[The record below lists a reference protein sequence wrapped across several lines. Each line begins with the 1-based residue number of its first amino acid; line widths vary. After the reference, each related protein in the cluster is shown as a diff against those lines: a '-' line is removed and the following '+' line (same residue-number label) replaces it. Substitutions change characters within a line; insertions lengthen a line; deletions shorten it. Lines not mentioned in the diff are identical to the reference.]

1 MFTHDYIPFF
11 QSRAIVNTMS
21 YHSVFS
27 LIIIAVP
34 NDYFME
40 ALSPP
45 TSLLTLQ

>member
-11 QSRAIVNTMS
+11 QSRAINTMI
-21 YHSVFS
+21 YHSVIA

-40 ALSPP
+40 VFSSP